1 MKKLGMIALSA
12 LIALAI
18 IVPPKSATPV
28 ASADTVKVTNGFEDG
43 TLQGWGPRLGTETVT
58 VVGAAGARTG
68 SQGMFV
74 DTRTQNYHGAS
85 KDLTSLLNLGINYTV
100 RGWVKLPNGSGNTNV
115 TMSMQRTEGTT
126 TNYENL
132 ATQSVTSNG
141 WVKLEASYRLSAVPD
156 AISVYFES
164 SSATQSFYVDDFEV
178 VEITPPAIETSIPSL
193 KTVFANDFPIGTA
206 ILNDEMFGPNGDLLT
221 KHFASITP
229 GNNLKWDATEPVE
242 NEFHFDGPDAVIQFA
257 QDHNMKVRG
266 HTLVWHSQA
275 PDWIFR
281 DANGNLVSK
290 TVLYARL
297 KNHIDTVVGRYKG
310 KIYAWDVANEV
321 IDESQPNGMRNSLW
335 YQIAG
340 EEYIEKAFEYAHAA
354 DPNAKLYINDYNT
367 HIPQKAQFLYDLVKR
382 LKAKGVPIDGV
393 GHQTHIN
400 IEYPQLSQIED
411 SIVKFSDLGVLQDIT
426 ELDMSIYNN
435 NGTKYDT
442 LSTTLAQQQATR
454 YKALFDIFVKHKDLL
469 SNVIFWGQ
477 DDGHT
482 WLRTY
487 PTTRND
493 WPLLFNEQLQSKPA
507 FWSLVG
513 NPNAVP
519 AAPTGLTATAGNGSV
534 SLAWTASTGA
544 TSYNVK
550 RAATSG
556 GTYTTVAT
564 GVTGTTYTNTSLTNG
579 TTYYYVVTAVNATGE
594 STASTQASATPTAGV
609 SVPAVPTGVT
619 ATAGNGSVTLA
630 WTASSGATSYNVKRA
645 TTSGGPYT
653 TVATAVTGTTY
664 TNSSLTNGTTYYYVV
679 TAVNSAGE
687 STSSAQASAT
697 PAAVVTVPAAPT
709 GVTATAGNG
718 SVTLAWTASSGATS
732 YNVKRATTSGGPYT
746 TAATAITG
754 TTYTNSSLT
763 NGTTY
768 YYVVTAVN
776 SAGESTASAQAS
788 ATPTGGT
795 TTTSS
800 LVLQYRAG
808 DTNVNDNA
816 IKPFFNI
823 KNTGTTPVN
832 LSGLKIRYYFTKDSS
847 AALNSWVDY
856 AVVGGANISR
866 TFGTASAT
874 GADTYIELSFSASA
888 GVIQP
893 GGQSG
898 EIQLRISKS
907 DWSNF
912 SEANDYSFDA
922 TKNTAFADWNKITL
936 YQDGVKVWGLEP

>member
-1 MKKLGMIALSA
+1 MKKLGMIVLSA
-12 LIALAI
+12 LIAFAI
-18 IVPPKSATPV
+18 IVPPKSVTPV
-28 ASADTVKVTNGFEDG
+28 ASADTVQVSNGFEDG
-43 TLQGWGPRLGTETVT
+43 TLQGWGPRIGTETVT

-68 SQGMFV
+68 TKGMFV
-74 DTRTQNYHGAS
+74 EGRTETYHGAS
-85 KDLTSLLNLGINYTV
+85 RDLTPLLNLGINYTI
-100 RGWVKLPNGSGNTNV
+100 RGWVKLPSGSGNANITL
-115 TMSMQRTEGTT
+115 SMQRTTGTT

-141 WVKLEASYRLSAVPD
+141 WVKLEATYRLSAVPD
-156 AISVYFES
+156 SISVYFES
-164 SSATQSFYVDDFEV
+164 NSATQSFYVDDFEV
-178 VEITPPAIETSIPSL
+178 IEITPPAIETNIPSL
-193 KTVFANDFPIGTA
+193 KDVFANDFPIGTA
-206 ILNDEMFGPNGDLLT
+206 ILNDEMYGPNGDLLT

-229 GNNLKWDATEPVE
+229 GNNLKWDATEPQE
-242 NEFHFDGPDAVIQFA
+242 NEFHFEGPDAVIEFA
-257 QDHNMKVRG
+257 QDHNLKVRG

-281 DANGNLVSK
+281 DANNNLVTK
-290 TVLYARL
+290 EVLFARL

-310 KIYAWDVANEV
+310 QIYAWDVANEV
-321 IDESQPNGMRNSLW
+321 IDESEPNGMRKSLW

-354 DPNAKLYINDYNT
+354 DPDAKLYINDYNT

-435 NGTKYDT
+435 NYTQYET
-442 LSTTLAQQQATR
+442 LPANLAQQQATR
-454 YKALFDIFVKHKDLL
+454 YKALFDIFLKHKNLL

-482 WLRTY
+482 WLRTF

-493 WPLLFNEQLQSKPA
+493 WPLLFDENLQSKPA
-507 FWSLVG
+507 FWSIVG
-513 NPNAVP
+513 NTSAVP
-519 AAPTGLTATAGNGSV
+519 AA
-534 SLAWTASTGA
+534 
-544 TSYNVK
+544 
-550 RAATSG
+550 
-556 GTYTTVAT
+556 
-564 GVTGTTYTNTSLTNG
+564 
-579 TTYYYVVTAVNATGE
+579 
-594 STASTQASATPTAGV
+594 
-609 SVPAVPTGVT
+609 PTGVT
-619 ATAGNGSVTLA
+619 ATAGSGSVTLTWA
-630 WTASSGATSYNVKRA
+630 ASSGATSYNVKRA

-653 TVATAVTGTTY
+653 TVATGITGTTY
-664 TNSSLTNGTTYYYVV
+664 TNTALTNGTTYYYVV
-679 TAVNSAGE
+679 TAVNANGE
-687 STSSAQASAT
+687 STASAQVSAT
-697 PAAVVTVPAAPT
+697 PTSGVSVPAAPT

-718 SVTLAWTASSGATS
+718 TVTLSWAASSGATS

-746 TAATAITG
+746 TVATGITG
-754 TTYTNSSLT
+754 TTYTNTALT

-776 SAGESTASAQAS
+776 TAGESAASAQAS

-795 TTTSS
+795 GTPSG

-808 DTNVNDNA
+808 DTNLNDNA

-832 LSGLKIRYYFTKDSS
+832 LSGLTIRYYFTKDSNAS
-847 AALNSWVDY
+847 LNSWVDY
-856 AVVGGANISR
+856 ATIGGSNVNR
-866 TFGTASAT
+866 TFGSVSAT
-874 GADTYIELSFSASA
+874 GADTYVELSFSASA

-898 EIQLRISKS
+898 EIQLRISKA

-912 SEANDYSFDA
+912 NESNDYSFDA
-922 TKNTAFADWNKITL
+922 TKNNAFADWDRVTL